1 MPADSRPRRLTKAAL
16 TVALALLSGCVE
28 NPNSVFHSRTEF
40 NRDVGGLFELLLWLG
55 TIVFVFTEAL
65 LLWTLWKYR
74 SRPGKPRVPDSCGI
88 CCVAVMIRSAPCL
101 VSHSL
106 HPHAAATASCQSKY
120 PRGVPV

>member
-65 LLWTLWKYR
+65 LLWTL
-74 SRPGKPRVPDSCGI
+74 P
-88 CCVAVMIRSAPCL
+88 VMR
-101 VSHSL
+101 
-106 HPHAAATASCQSKY
+106 T
-120 PRGVPV
+120 